1 MGQAPSITDVE
12 AKRATLRR
20 NKRLATGLLLVAV
33 AVAAGTA
40 LLPDRPFW
48 VQLVNAAAEAAIVG
62 GLADWF
68 AVTALFR
75 RPLGLPI
82 PHTALIPSRKDEIG
96 RSMAGFVRD
105 QFLDPPVL
113 IERLRAENRA
123 LQLGQLLAS
132 DAAAAFIAERVGAV
146 IPVALRSVD
155 DASIRA
161 FLRDV
166 ARDGLRRLDLVAT
179 MDSVIEALVRD
190 GKHMELADA
199 LIDILDPSLQALGDV
214 IANKVGER
222 TGRFFP
228 SYFDRKIGDGI
239 IAGVEKWLRAVRT
252 PENAERLRL
261 DAWVRTRIAEFRAS
275 ADYAALM
282 ERAQAAIV
290 THPALLHA
298 LATVWDEIKRELTED
313 ARSATPRAG
322 KIAGEIAQTIGRLV
336 QETPEL
342 QRLLNTGIEGVIVDY
357 ITPWRAEIADYIASV
372 VKGWDGRKV
381 AEVIELQV
389 GRDLQYVRINGTLVG
404 ALIGSMLFLMRA
416 ALPALLPSLGLVKL

>member
-1 MGQAPSITDVE
+1 MRQAPSIADAE
-12 AKRATLRR
+12 AKRAALRR
-20 NKRLATGLLLVAV
+20 NKRLATGLLIAAV
-33 AVAAGTA
+33 ALAVGTA
-40 LLPDRPFW
+40 LLPDRPFA
-48 VQLVNAAAEAAIVG
+48 VQLINAAAEAAIVG

-82 PHTALIPSRKDEIG
+82 PHTALIPARKDEIG
-96 RSMAGFVRD
+96 KSLAAFVRD

-123 LQLGQLLAS
+123 LQLSQLLAS
-132 DAAAAFIAERVGAV
+132 DAAASFVAERVAAV
-146 IPVALRSVD
+146 VPIVLRSVD

-166 ARDGLRRLDLVAT
+166 AQDGLRRLDLVAT
-179 MDSVIEALVRD
+179 MDSVIEALIRD

-199 LIDILDPSLQALGDV
+199 LIDVLEPSLEALGDV
-214 IANKVGER
+214 IAEKVGER

-239 IAGVEKWLRAVRT
+239 VNGVEKWLLAVRT
-252 PENAERLRL
+252 AGSAERLRL
-261 DAWVRTRIAEFRAS
+261 DAWMRARLAELRAS
-275 ADYAALM
+275 PDYAGLM

-298 LATVWDEIKRELTED
+298 LATIWDEIKRELTED
-313 ARSATPRAG
+313 ARSSNPRAG
-322 KIAGEIAQTIGRLV
+322 KVAGEIARTIGRLV

-342 QRLLNTGIEGVIVDY
+342 QRLLNAAIEGVVVGY
-357 ITPWRAEIADYIASV
+357 ITPWRAQIADYIASV
-372 VKGWDGRKV
+372 VAGWDGRKV

-404 ALIGSMLFLMRA
+404 ALIGSALFLMRA
-416 ALPALLPSLGLVKL
+416 GLPSLLTAMSAIKF

>member
-12 AKRATLRR
+12 AKRAALRR
-20 NKRLATGLLLVAV
+20 NKRLATGLLLLAVAV
-33 AVAAGTA
+33 AVATA
-40 LLPDRPFW
+40 LTSDQPFAIR
-48 VQLVNAAAEAAIVG
+48 LINAAAEAAIVG

-82 PHTALIPSRKDEIG
+82 PHTALIPARKNEIG
-96 RSMAGFVRD
+96 KSIAAFVRD

-123 LQLGQLLAS
+123 LQLGEVLAG
-132 DAAAAFIAERVGAV
+132 DAAAAFVADRVAAV
-146 IPVALRSVD
+146 VPIVLRSVD

-161 FLRDV
+161 ILRDV
-166 ARDGLRRLDLVAT
+166 AQDSLRRLDLAT
-179 MDSVIEALVRD
+179 TLDAIIEALVRD

-199 LIDILDPSLQALGDV
+199 LIDIVEPSLAALGGA
-214 IANKVGER
+214 IAEKVGER

-239 IAGVEKWLRAVRT
+239 VDGVEKWLRAVRT
-252 PENAERLRL
+252 PESAERLRV
-261 DAWVRTRIAEFRAS
+261 DAWARTRIAELRAS
-275 ADYAALM
+275 PDYASLI

-298 LATVWDEIKRELTED
+298 LATIWDEIKRELDAD
-313 ARSATPRAG
+313 ARSVDPRAG
-322 KIAGEIAQTIGRLV
+322 KIAGEIVRTIGRLA

-342 QRLLNTGIEGVIVDY
+342 QRLLNAAIEGVVVGY
-357 ITPWRAEIADYIASV
+357 IAPWRAQIADYIAGV
-372 VKGWDGRKV
+372 VAAWDGRQV

-404 ALIGSMLFLMRA
+404 ALIGSGLFLMRA
-416 ALPALLPSLGLVKL
+416 ALSVSWR

>member
-1 MGQAPSITDVE
+1 MAQAPSITDAE
-12 AKRATLRR
+12 AKRAALRR
-20 NKRLATGLLLVAV
+20 NRRLATGLLLVAV
-33 AVAAGTA
+33 CLAAGTA

-48 VQLVNAAAEAAIVG
+48 VQLINAAAEAAIVG

-96 RSMAGFVRD
+96 RSIAGFVRD

-123 LQLGQLLAS
+123 LQLGRLLAS
-132 DAAAAFIAERVGAV
+132 EGTAGFIAERVGAV
-146 IPVALRSVD
+146 IPVVLRSVD
-155 DASIRA
+155 DASVRT

-166 ARDGLRRLDLVAT
+166 AQDGLRRLDLAAT
-179 MDSVIEALVRD
+179 IDAVIEALIRD
-190 GKHMELADA
+190 GKHMELTDA
-199 LIDILDPSLQALGDV
+199 LVDILEPSLEALGDV
-214 IANKVGER
+214 IAEKVGER

-252 PENAERLRL
+252 PGNAERLEL
-261 DAWVRTRIAEFRAS
+261 DAWVRGRMAEFRAS
-275 ADYAALM
+275 PDYAALM
-282 ERAQAAIV
+282 EQAQTAIV

-298 LATVWDEIKRELTED
+298 LATAWDEIKRELTED
-313 ARSATPRAG
+313 ARSTSPRAG
-322 KIAGEIAQTIGRLV
+322 RIAGEIMQTIGRLL

-342 QRLLNTGIEGVIVDY
+342 QRLINAGIEGAIVDY
-357 ITPWRAEIADYIASV
+357 IAPWRAEIADYIASV
-372 VKGWDGRKV
+372 VQAWDGRKV

-416 ALPALLPSLGLVKL
+416 GLPALLPGLGLVKL

>member
-12 AKRATLRR
+12 AKRAALRR

-33 AVAAGTA
+33 ALAAGTA
-40 LLPDRPFW
+40 LLPDRPLW

-82 PHTALIPSRKDEIG
+82 PHTALIPARKDEIG
-96 RSMAGFVRD
+96 KAIAAFVRD

-132 DAAAAFIAERVGAV
+132 DAAAGFIAERVGAV
-146 IPVALRSVD
+146 IPVVLRSAD

-166 ARDGLRRLDLVAT
+166 AQDGLRRLDLVAT
-179 MDSVIEALVRD
+179 FDAVIEALIRD

-199 LIDILDPSLQALGDV
+199 MIDILDPSLQALGNV
-214 IANKVGER
+214 IAEKVGER

-228 SYFDRKIGDGI
+228 TYFDRKIGDGI

-252 PENAERLRL
+252 TGNAERLRL
-261 DAWVRTRIAEFRAS
+261 DAWVRARIAEFRAS
-275 ADYAALM
+275 PDYAALM
-282 ERAQAAIV
+282 ERAQATIV

-313 ARSATPRAG
+313 ARSASPRAG
-322 KIAGEIAQTIGRLV
+322 KIAGEVARTIGKLI
-336 QETPEL
+336 QGTPEL
-342 QRLLNTGIEGVIVDY
+342 QRLLNAGIEGVIVDY
-357 ITPWRAEIADYIASV
+357 IAPWRAEIADYIADV

-404 ALIGSMLFLMRA
+404 ALIGSMLFLIRA
-416 ALPALLPSLGLVKL
+416 GLPTLLLNLGLMKP

>member
-1 MGQAPSITDVE
+1 MGQAPSITDAE
-12 AKRATLRR
+12 AKRAALRR
-20 NKRLATGLLLVAV
+20 NKRRATGLLLVAV
-33 AVAAGTA
+33 ILAVSTA

-48 VQLVNAAAEAAIVG
+48 VQLINAAAEAAIVG

-82 PHTALIPSRKDEIG
+82 PHTALIPARKDEIG
-96 RSMAGFVRD
+96 RSIAGFVRD

-123 LQLGQLLAS
+123 LQLGELLMS
-132 DAAAAFIAERVGAV
+132 DTAARFVAERVAAV
-146 IPVALRSVD
+146 VPVVLRSVD

-166 ARDGLRRLDLVAT
+166 TQDGLRRLDLAAT
-179 MDSVIEALVRD
+179 LDAVIAALVRD

-199 LIDILDPSLQALGDV
+199 LIDVLEPSLEALGEP
-214 IANKVGER
+214 IAEKVGER

-228 SYFDRKIGDGI
+228 SYFDRKIGEGI
-239 IAGVEKWLRAVRT
+239 VAGIEKWLRTVRT
-252 PENAERLRL
+252 AGSDERVRL
-261 DAWVRTRIAEFRAS
+261 DQWIRARIAELRAS
-275 ADYAALM
+275 PDYAALM
-282 ERAQAAIV
+282 ERAQSAIV

-298 LATVWDEIKRELTED
+298 LATIWDEIKREFTED
-313 ARSATPRAG
+313 ARSTDPRAG
-322 KIAGEIAQTIGRLV
+322 RIAGEIARTVGRLLR
-336 QETPEL
+336 ETPEL
-342 QRLLNTGIEGVIVDY
+342 QRLLNAAIEGVIVGY
-357 ITPWRAEIADYIASV
+357 ITPWRAQIADYIAGV
-372 VKGWDGRKV
+372 VAGWDGRKV

-404 ALIGSMLFLMRA
+404 ALIGSALFLMRVGLPTLFA
-416 ALPALLPSLGLVKL
+416 AFSAIRT

>member
-1 MGQAPSITDVE
+1 MGQAPAITNVE
-12 AKRATLRR
+12 AKRAELRR
-20 NKRLATGLLLVAV
+20 NKRLATGLLLAAVVVAIATV
-33 AVAAGTA
+33 LTS
-40 LLPDRPFW
+40 DQPFAIR
-48 VQLVNAAAEAAIVG
+48 LINAAAEAAIVG

-82 PHTALIPSRKDEIG
+82 PHTALIPARKDEIG
-96 RSMAGFVRD
+96 RSIASFVRD

-123 LQLGQLLAS
+123 LQLGELLTG
-132 DAAAAFIAERVGAV
+132 DAAAAFVAERVAAMV
-146 IPVALRSVD
+146 PIVLRSVD

-166 ARDGLRRLDLVAT
+166 AQDGLKRLDLAAT
-179 MDSVIEALVRD
+179 MDAILEALVRN

-199 LIDILDPSLQALGDV
+199 VIDIVEPSLEALGGV
-214 IANKVGER
+214 IAEKVGER

-239 IAGVEKWLRAVRT
+239 VDGVERWLRAVRT
-252 PENAERLRL
+252 PGNAERVRL
-261 DAWVRTRIAEFRAS
+261 DAWTRARLSELRAS
-275 ADYAALM
+275 PDYASLI

-290 THPALLHA
+290 THPVLLHA
-298 LATVWDEIKRELTED
+298 LATIWDEIKRELSED
-313 ARSATPRAG
+313 ARSADPRMG
-322 KIAGEIAQTIGRLV
+322 RIAAEILRTIGRLV
-336 QETPEL
+336 RETPEL
-342 QRLLNTGIEGVIVDY
+342 QRLLNAAIEGVVVGY
-357 ITPWRAEIADYIASV
+357 ITPWRAQIADYIAGV
-372 VKGWDGRKV
+372 VASWDGHKV

-404 ALIGSMLFLMRA
+404 ALIGSALFLMRA
-416 ALPALLPSLGLVKL
+416 GLPSLLAALSTIRT